1 MRTILY
7 ERHVELGAKMVPF
20 GGFEMP
26 LSYEGVVAEHQAVRK
41 GCGLFDV
48 SHMGLVEVKGRDAE
62 PFLEFVTTGHIKG
75 RKVGS
80 AIYTVMCN
88 EKGGSVDDLMV
99 YKLGQSHFWLV
110 VNASNRH
117 KDLKHLQFYAS
128 NYSVE
133 VQPLFD
139 QWVILALQGPK
150 SGEILRYDIPKEHT
164 GHFVGDLF
172 IAATGYTGEKGFEL
186 YVPKRKGLEVF
197 NALLNSGSKP
207 CGLGARDTLRLEM
220 GYALYG
226 HELNDERSPLESVA
240 AWAVKMDKD
249 FLGRRAIKGPIQRA
263 VALIVE
269 EGIAREGDRLFQN
282 NVDVGMVTSGNFSPT
297 LKVGIALGLVH
308 GAGPFEVL
316 IRGKRVKVR
325 EVDLP
330 FIGNEE
336 R

>member
-26 LSYEGVVAEHQAVRK
+26 LSYEGVVAEHHAVRK

-48 SHMGLVEVKGRDAE
+48 SHMGLIEVKGQDAE
-62 PFLEFVTTGHIKG
+62 PFLEFITTGHIKG
-75 RKVGS
+75 RKVGT
-80 AIYTVMCN
+80 AIYTLMCN

-99 YKLGQSHFWLV
+99 YKLGEGHFWLV
-110 VNASNRH
+110 VNASNRN
-117 KDLKHLQFYAS
+117 KDLKHIQFYAS
-128 NYSVE
+128 QYSVE
-133 VQPLFD
+133 VRCLFD
-139 QWVILALQGPK
+139 QWAILALQGPK
-150 SGEILRYDIPKEHT
+150 SGEVLGYGAPKEHT

-186 YVPKRKGLEVF
+186 YVPKEKALEVF
-197 NALLNSGSKP
+197 DMLVSRGAKP

-226 HELNDERSPLESVA
+226 HELSEERSPLMSVA

-249 FLGRRAIKGPIQRA
+249 FLGKGAVKELRERP
-263 VALIVE
+263 VALVVE

-316 IRGKRVKVR
+316 IRGKRVKAR